1 MTQTQPRVLL
11 VEDDDAVRRALSRL
25 LKANGYRIE
34 AFASGR
40 ALLEDGALLAG
51 PACVVLDVRLPGLNG
66 LDLQHRLLDRDV
78 PPAIV
83 FITGHGDI
91 PMTVK
96 AMKAGA
102 VNFLS
107 KPVDESELLIAVEE
121 ALARSAREHAEHAEL
136 RELQRR
142 AATLTPREREV
153 MTRVA
158 DGRLNKQI
166 AGELGTSEKTIK
178 VHRGRVMQKMQAA
191 SLADLVRAAERL
203 GIRDQS

>member
-34 AFASGR
+34 AFPSGR

-51 PACVVLDVRLPGLNG
+51 PACVVLDVRLPELNG
-66 LDLQHRLLDRDV
+66 LDLQHRLLGLDV

-121 ALARSAREHAEHAEL
+121 ALARSAREHAEHGEL

-142 AATLTPREREV
+142 AAALTPREREV
-153 MTRVA
+153 MARVA

-191 SLADLVRAAERL
+191 SLADLVRAAEKL

>member
-34 AFASGR
+34 AFASGL

-51 PACVVLDVRLPGLNG
+51 PACLVLDVRLPELNG
-66 LDLQHRLLDRDV
+66 LDLQHRLLDLDV

-91 PMTVK
+91 PMSVK

-121 ALARSAREHAEHAEL
+121 ALARSAREHAEHGEL

-142 AATLTPREREV
+142 AAALTPREREV
-153 MTRVA
+153 MARVA